1 MHKHTT
7 ALLAIMALLSAC
19 SPIVEVTKIG
29 NEYAQDAHSRKFWWG
44 NWQRVTYCGTLDS
57 SGYCPKDDTRV
68 ETHTQ
73 IAIKAS
79 GHEAAVGA
87 ATSAPLALGLGLGLA
102 NMQAARMT
110 QSVVQSS
117 GGVNQPINTSTLLIN
132 GPVPPGVAR

>member
-1 MHKHTT
+1 MHKYT
-7 ALLAIMALLSAC
+7 AWVGLTLLLGAC

-44 NWQRVTYCGTLDS
+44 NWQRVTYCWKLDS
-57 SGYCPKDDTRV
+57 SGYCPKEDTRV

-87 ATSAPLALGLGLGLA
+87 AASAPIGLGLGLGLA